1 MTVMECYEMAVGFL
15 PEDKSDNAEMQKFM
29 VKWCNQL
36 LVETFANENSYR
48 RAQELPELSEVP
60 KVESQNEEIPYNERL
75 VRAAFPYGMARW
87 VFRENDDIDGSR
99 EYYTLYAAA
108 ANDSTPVNLAEV
120 QDVY

>member
-15 PEDKSDNAEMQKFM
+15 PEDKSDNTEMQKFM

-48 RAQELPELSEVP
+48 RAEELPELSEVP

>member
-1 MTVMECYEMAVGFL
+1 M
-15 PEDKSDNAEMQKFM
+15 
-29 VKWCNQL
+29 
-36 LVETFANENSYR
+36 ETFANENSYR
-48 RAQELPELSEVP
+48 RAEELPELSEVP

-87 VFRENDDIDGSR
+87 VFRENDDVDGSR
-99 EYYTLYAAA
+99 EYYTLYVAA